1 MPAPSRVASRL
12 SPTGA
17 CLGLITILSLLLVT
31 SFKCVQVH
39 GAIFTASSLLTPVL
53 TWLYWRVLVS
63 FTPETQRHVLNVSLM
78 GLYLFSIGLYVVLN
92 LPAAEALRDPL
103 AHQIVFEDVPRQFF
117 ATTVAFGLG
126 CYLPGLFLTRLQA
139 LEGVRPEVKLLSAL
153 IGGAAFFALNFISL
167 FSELHEALSAALFPI
182 SAAVVG
188 VLLLVG
194 GFCTRQCLRRT
205 RYSPRRLT
213 PRAIPRLYLEG
224 FAASLLLVCFIGEYR
239 LVAFG
244 AGGIMPASIVLLPFI
259 LFATNLIHER
269 WGESA
274 NRHMVFYLVA
284 VIVWF
289 GSAVLMLIAMPSP
302 MHDTADSLY
311 ITVMP
316 RRIPVSI
323 VAFGILFYV
332 NARLLAVLRRL
343 PRFGQPWSRILL
355 ANALA
360 ALFAGV
366 VNHYLLTP
374 AIFSDA
380 QMHQLSRD
388 SLTYLMLMG
397 LPCLLVLCAVFHL
410 TQQKYRG

>member
-1 MPAPSRVASRL
+1 M
-12 SPTGA
+12 
-17 CLGLITILSLLLVT
+17 
-31 SFKCVQVH
+31 
-39 GAIFTASSLLTPVL
+39 
-53 TWLYWRVLVS
+53 
-63 FTPETQRHVLNVSLM
+63 
-78 GLYLFSIGLYVVLN
+78 
-92 LPAAEALRDPL
+92 
-103 AHQIVFEDVPRQFF
+103 
-117 ATTVAFGLG
+117 
-126 CYLPGLFLTRLQA
+126 
-139 LEGVRPEVKLLSAL
+139 
-153 IGGAAFFALNFISL
+153 
-167 FSELHEALSAALFPI
+167 
-182 SAAVVG
+182 
-188 VLLLVG
+188 
-194 GFCTRQCLRRT
+194 
-205 RYSPRRLT
+205 
-213 PRAIPRLYLEG
+213 
-224 FAASLLLVCFIGEYR
+224 CFIGEYR

>member
-153 IGGAAFFALNFISL
+153 I
-167 FSELHEALSAALFPI
+167 
-182 SAAVVG
+182 
-188 VLLLVG
+188 
-194 GFCTRQCLRRT
+194 
-205 RYSPRRLT
+205 
-213 PRAIPRLYLEG
+213 
-224 FAASLLLVCFIGEYR
+224 
-239 LVAFG
+239 
-244 AGGIMPASIVLLPFI
+244 
-259 LFATNLIHER
+259 R
-269 WGESA
+269 WGGLFRAEFYFP
-274 NRHMVFYLVA
+274 VF
-284 VIVWF
+284 
-289 GSAVLMLIAMPSP
+289 
-302 MHDTADSLY
+302 
-311 ITVMP
+311 
-316 RRIPVSI
+316 
-323 VAFGILFYV
+323 
-332 NARLLAVLRRL
+332 
-343 PRFGQPWSRILL
+343 
-355 ANALA
+355 
-360 ALFAGV
+360 
-366 VNHYLLTP
+366 
-374 AIFSDA
+374 
-380 QMHQLSRD
+380 
-388 SLTYLMLMG
+388 
-397 LPCLLVLCAVFHL
+397 
-410 TQQKYRG
+410 